1 MIATKADSMFIVEVV
16 QLSSFSV
23 SWSYKRAIVSPSIV
37 QAVNSYS
44 QTCFALDN
52 YFEPCKRL

>member
-1 MIATKADSMFIVEVV
+1 MFIVEAVE
-16 QLSSFSV
+16 LSSFSV

-44 QTCFALDN
+44 HTCFELGK
-52 YFEPCKRL
+52 FLEPYERL